1 MVTQQERLKF
11 RDFSLERTPSGRVT
25 CQVRLSYGED
35 IVTGSASGTSSPAG
49 DMRLGAEAA
58 LHALESFTEG
68 VIKFEL
74 LGVKAVR
81 AFDSNVVI
89 VVIRQHGQEGHERM
103 LGCYLTDDDQARGAS
118 FAVLNATNRAIS
130 AYILSR

>member
-1 MVTQQERLKF
+1 M
-11 RDFSLERTPSGRVT
+11 
-25 CQVRLSYGED
+25 
-35 IVTGSASGTSSPAG
+35 ITGSATGTSSPAG
-49 DMRLGAEAA
+49 DVRLGAEAA
-58 LHALESFTEG
+58 LMALESFTG
-68 VIKFEL
+68 KTITFEL

-89 VVIRQHGQEGHERM
+89 VSIRQHGHPGPERM
-103 LGCYLTDDDQARGAS
+103 VGCYLTDDDQVRGAA